1 MRMLDRSIN
10 HLDVSVRG
18 VENESS
24 KEEYLMAISVLVGT
38 QWGDEGKGKIIDV
51 LTRDV
56 DMVVRFQGGNNAGH
70 TVEIG
75 TEKFVLHLIPSG
87 IFRENAL
94 CVIGNGVVVDP
105 LELVKEMKELSGR
118 GVEISPKRLE
128 VSTRC
133 HLILPYHRIMDAMH
147 EQARSEG
154 RKIGTTK
161 RGIGPAYADKASRI
175 GIRALEMLD
184 LNRFETRF
192 REQAEYYNTIISA
205 AGMDALNIDE
215 EWTKLA
221 AAAEFIAPFVSD
233 TVLTI
238 NKAAREDREI
248 LFEGAQGMWLD
259 VDYGTYP
266 YVTSSNT
273 TTSGACTGSGL
284 SPKYIENVVGV
295 MKAYTTRVG
304 AGPFPTELFDADG
317 ERLRAE
323 GHEFG
328 ATTGR
333 PRRCGWFD
341 AVASRYSC
349 MVNGIDTLAITK
361 LDVLDGFEELKIC
374 LEYKV
379 DGHRVTD
386 MPSDNDEIAA
396 ANPVYETMPGWTS
409 STCEARSFSELP
421 EKAQAYLNR
430 LSELV
435 DASIGIISVGPN
447 RDQTFTMED

>member
-1 MRMLDRSIN
+1 
-10 HLDVSVRG
+10 
-18 VENESS
+18 
-24 KEEYLMAISVLVGT
+24 MAISVLVGT

-56 DMVVRFQGGNNAGH
+56 DMVIRFQGGNNAGH

-87 IFRENAL
+87 IFRDNAL

-105 LELVKEMKELSGR
+105 LELTKEIKELQER
-118 GVEISPKRLE
+118 NIEVSPKRLE
-128 VSTRC
+128 LSTRC

-154 RKIGTTK
+154 KKIGTTK

-184 LNRFETRF
+184 PKRFEARF
-192 REQAEYYNTIISA
+192 REQAEYYNTIITA
-205 AGMDALNIDE
+205 GGMDALDIDA
-215 EWTKLA
+215 EWAKLA
-221 AAAEFIAPFVSD
+221 ETAEFLAPFVTD
-233 TVLTI
+233 TVLTV
-238 NKAAREDREI
+238 NKAARDNSNI

-266 YVTSSNT
+266 FVTSSNT
-273 TTSGACTGSGL
+273 TSSGACTGSGL
-284 SPKYIENVVGV
+284 SPKYIDDVVGV

-304 AGPFPTELFDADG
+304 AGPFPTELLCETG
-317 ERLRAE
+317 EFLRAQ

-341 AVASRYSC
+341 AVSSHYSC
-349 MVNGIDTLAITK
+349 MVNGIDMLAITK
-361 LDVLDGFEELKIC
+361 LDVLDEFEELKIC
-374 LEYKV
+374 VAYEV
-379 DGHRVTD
+379 NGERVTD
-386 MPSDNDEIAA
+386 MPSDNDEITVAK
-396 ANPVYETMPGWTS
+396 PIYETAPGWMS
-409 STCEARSFSELP
+409 STCEAKSFDELP
-421 EKAQAYLNR
+421 KNAQTYLKR

-435 DASIGIISVGPN
+435 DAKIGIISVGPN
-447 RDQTFTMED
+447 REQTFMHNV